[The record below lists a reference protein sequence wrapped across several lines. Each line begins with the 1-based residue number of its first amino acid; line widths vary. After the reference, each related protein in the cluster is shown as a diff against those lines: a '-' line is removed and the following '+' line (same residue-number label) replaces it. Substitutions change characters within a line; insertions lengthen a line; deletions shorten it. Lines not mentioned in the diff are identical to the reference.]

1 MMKKTLFLV
10 MAIIGL
16 VGCSKSDDGGSSGSG
31 TYSIKVL
38 KAEDITLRAI
48 VAVYD
53 GTTHTETVNK
63 VLKED
68 FVKTYDV
75 KQGNITV
82 SVSGIGNDVSKLTLQ
97 LLKDGKVL
105 KESTSSGPILGATV
119 SN

>member
-1 MMKKTLFLV
+1 
-10 MAIIGL
+10 MAIIAL
-16 VGCSKSDDGGSSGSG
+16 VSCSKSDDGGSG

-38 KAEDITLRAI
+38 KAEDITLRTI

-53 GTTHTETVNK
+53 GTTHSETVNK
-63 VLKED
+63 VLEED

-75 KQGNITV
+75 KQGNISV
-82 SVSGIGNDVSKLTLQ
+82 SVVGVGNDTSKLILQ

-105 KESTSSGPILGATV
+105 KESTHSGTILNATI